1 MLRGLLR
8 RAKRRY
14 LDILSSIYIYNE
26 HRGYSSLDRVLAAV
40 RAQYPEDKSF
50 IQQVEKHRSDERKH
64 YLMFKRYFENRGE
77 KPYAVDRTCGHI
89 DRLIK
94 MTCGCHIDELDTNE
108 VVSNPELFNKICRII
123 MITEQ
128 RGVRMVDVLLRSSL
142 VAADHSLLKIFKV
155 VERDEPSHWMPYDAW
170 LRKHG
175 GGKPRWGE
183 RLSDFWVH
191 VSLVTTKVPLLFLS
205 PDLPR
210 MTGWYDDGEVAPSGT
225 RPDAGANL
233 VGGAPAE
240 PDAPVANHEEPQALN
255 RASRAASEIMLPSQA
270 RSFAPFGARETGRE
284 RRGSALECGVS
295 VQVRAPVQ
303 ALFRT

>member
-1 MLRGLLR
+1 MLRGALGR
-8 RAKRRY
+8 SRRRY

-40 RAQYPEDKSF
+40 RARYPEDASF
-50 IQQVEKHRSDERKH
+50 IQEVEKHRSDERKH

-108 VVSNPELFNKICRII
+108 VLASPELFNKICRII

-142 VAADHSLLKIFKV
+142 VAADPSLLKIFRV

-170 LRKHG
+170 LRKHDG
-175 GGKPRWGE
+175 GRPRWRE
-183 RLSDFWVH
+183 RLSDLWVH
-191 VSLVTTKVPLLFLS
+191 VSLVTTKVPLLYLN
-205 PDLPR
+205 PNLPR
-210 MTGWYDDGEVAPSGT
+210 MAGWYDDGEAEARNT
-225 RPDAGANL
+225 RADIGVDSVVKANARPRPNEVRPQSTRFFDALG
-233 VGGAPAE
+233 
-240 PDAPVANHEEPQALN
+240 
-255 RASRAASEIMLPSQA
+255 SR
-270 RSFAPFGARETGRE
+270 
-284 RRGSALECGVS
+284 
-295 VQVRAPVQ
+295 
-303 ALFRT
+303 

>member
-1 MLRGLLR
+1 MFRGVLR

-40 RAQYPEDKSF
+40 RARYPEDARF
-50 IQQVEKHRSDERKH
+50 IQEVEKHRSDERKH

-94 MTCGCHIDELDTNE
+94 MTCGCHIDELDTGE

-128 RGVRMVDVLLRSSL
+128 RGVRMVDVLLRSSI
-142 VAADHSLLKIFKV
+142 VAADHSLLKIFRV

-170 LRKHG
+170 LKKHQ
-175 GGKPRWGE
+175 GGKPRWSE

-191 VSLVTTKVPLLFLS
+191 VSLVTTKVPLLFLN
-205 PDLPR
+205 PKLPR
-210 MTGWYDDGEVAPSGT
+210 MAGWYDDQETAP
-225 RPDAGANL
+225 RARRRDALASLAG
-233 VGGAPAE
+233 
-240 PDAPVANHEEPQALN
+240 
-255 RASRAASEIMLPSQA
+255 RASGCPHAQLAGQEQPCPPNPALRAESEIMSLLPR
-270 RSFAPFGARETGRE
+270 RSFAPHGAKGSAQEP
-284 RRGSALECGVS
+284 RGSALEFGVS
-295 VQVRAPVQ
+295 AQVPAPVQ
-303 ALFRT
+303 ALSQT